1 MPTITVRVDEDLKER
16 MEHHPEIN
24 WSEVTR
30 QAITEKT
37 ARLERLKQLE
47 RLEKLA
53 SGSRATEDDVDEIA
67 ALVNEKVAQHYDEY
81 EASSE

>member
-1 MPTITVRVDEDLKER
+1 MPTITVRVNEDLKEQMDR
-16 MEHHPEIN
+16 HPEIN

-37 ARLERLKQLE
+37 EGLK
-47 RLEKLA
+47 RLEKLEQLA
-53 SGSRATEDDVDEIA
+53 RDSHATEDDVAEIA
-67 ALVNEKVAQHYDEY
+67 GLVNKQVAQHYAED